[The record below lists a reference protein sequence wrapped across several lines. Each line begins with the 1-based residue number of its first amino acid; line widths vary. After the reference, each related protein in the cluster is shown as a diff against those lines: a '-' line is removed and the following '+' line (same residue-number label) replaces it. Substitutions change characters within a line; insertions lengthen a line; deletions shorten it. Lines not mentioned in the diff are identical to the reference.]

1 MKPMCFKIFNTGK
14 LYLIIGV
21 FWRLIKYIYIKVYWN
36 LVYVNIHILKFL
48 YIIRFLFIQLIIA
61 RIYPWVYVGV
71 LLVFVL

>member
-1 MKPMCFKIFNTGK
+1 MCFKIFNTGK